1 MTEPTGS
8 DSCSSCGSQ
17 IAAYEVLCANCGAP
31 IQEKLISTVSSIF
44 DVTDIITNSETLE
57 FKIDSNNFKHKFVI
71 LARKLELQ
79 NMLAR
84 LEKSPDGM
92 HLFVSRL
99 PQVKRKWLSKSW
111 LPRILF
117 AVTVTMVLID
127 GYYRTDFVNTLSFIG
142 NPIEMSVLY
151 AFSLIGILGVHES
164 GHLIAAKKHKIR
176 TTWPYFIPGVPVF
189 GIPTF
194 GAIIQSR
201 GLTINRDILFDV
213 AIAGPIAGLIIA
225 IIVSMFGALTSP
237 VIDNVLA
244 DELYSE
250 SQLMKMNLPIF
261 MTVSLEIF
269 DKGGDGTH
277 VIMSPIFFA
286 AWLGFLITF
295 LNLLPAWQL
304 DGGHM
309 ARALFGK
316 KWHKIAT
323 YASMGILVAL
333 GYWFMAL
340 FILILDTRSRDAR
353 PLDDISPL
361 SKNRKRMFIVVLILG
376 FLCAPL
382 PFSILP

>member
-1 MTEPTGS
+1 MTEP
-8 DSCSSCGSQ
+8 SQ
-17 IAAYEVLCANCGAP
+17 DDITQ
-31 IQEKLISTVSSIF
+31 IVSSIF
-44 DVTDIITNSETLE
+44 DIQETVVSTETLR
-57 FKIDSNNFKHKFVI
+57 FKIDSYDFKDKFVR
-71 LARKLELQ
+71 LAQNLELLG
-79 NMLAR
+79 MVTR
-84 LEKSPDGM
+84 LEKSYDG
-92 HLFVSRL
+92 LYLDISRIAK
-99 PQVKRKWLSKSW
+99 PKKKWLSKSFV
-111 LPRILF
+111 PRILF
-117 AVTVTMVLID
+117 VVTVIMVLVD
-127 GYYRTDFVNTLSFIG
+127 GYYRTDFVNSLSFIG
-142 NPIEMSVLY
+142 NPTEMSVLY

-164 GHLIAAKKHKIR
+164 GHLIAAKKHKIK

-194 GAIIQSR
+194 GALIQSR

-237 VIDNVLA
+237 VIDNMLN
-244 DELYSE
+244 DELNE
-250 SQLMKMNLPIF
+250 GWQLMEMNMPIL
-261 MTVSLEIF
+261 MKVSLEIF
-269 DKGGDGTH
+269 DKGDGH

-309 ARALFGK
+309 ARTLLGK

-323 YASMGILVAL
+323 YASTGLLAVL

-340 FILILDTRSRDAR
+340 FILFLSSRSRDMK

-361 SKNRKRMFIVVLILG
+361 SKNRKKLFVVIVILG

-382 PFSILP
+382 PSWILP

>member
-1 MTEPTGS
+1 MTEP
-8 DSCSSCGSQ
+8 SQ
-17 IAAYEVLCANCGAP
+17 DDVTQI
-31 IQEKLISTVSSIF
+31 VSSIF
-44 DVTDIITNSETLE
+44 DIQETVISTETLR
-57 FKIDSNNFKHKFVI
+57 FKIDSYDFKDKFVR
-71 LARKLELQ
+71 LAQNLELLG
-79 NMLAR
+79 MVTK
-84 LEKSPDGM
+84 LEKSYDG
-92 HLFVSRL
+92 LYLDISRIAT
-99 PQVKRKWLSKSW
+99 PKKKWLSKSFV
-111 LPRILF
+111 PRILF
-117 AVTVTMVLID
+117 VVTVIMVLVD
-127 GYYRTDFVNTLSFIG
+127 GYYRTDFVNSLSFIG
-142 NPIEMSVLY
+142 NPTEMSILY

-164 GHLIAAKKHKIR
+164 GHLIAAKKHKIK

-194 GAIIQSR
+194 GALIQSR

-316 KWHKIAT
+316 KWHQIAT
-323 YASMGILVAL
+323 YGSMGILVVL

-340 FILILDTRSRDAR
+340 FILILDFRSRDAR

-361 SKNRKRMFIVVLILG
+361 SKNRKRMFVVVLILG

>member
-1 MTEPTGS
+1 MTEPTQ
-8 DSCSSCGSQ
+8 DDITQ
-17 IAAYEVLCANCGAP
+17 I
-31 IQEKLISTVSSIF
+31 VSSIF
-44 DVTDIITNSETLE
+44 DIQETVVFAE
-57 FKIDSNNFKHKFVI
+57 TFRYKIDSYDFKDKFVR
-71 LARKLELQ
+71 LAQNLELLG
-79 NMLAR
+79 MVTK
-84 LEKSPDGM
+84 LEKSYDG
-92 HLFVSRL
+92 LYLDISRI
-99 PQVKRKWLSKSW
+99 VKPKKKWLSKSFV
-111 LPRILF
+111 PRILF
-117 AVTVTMVLID
+117 VVTVIMVLID
-127 GYYRTDFVNTLSFIG
+127 GYYRTDFVNSLSFIG
-142 NPIEMSVLY
+142 NPTEMSILY

-164 GHLIAAKKHKIR
+164 GHLIAAKKHKIK

-194 GAIIQSR
+194 GALIQSR

-237 VIDNVLA
+237 VIDSMLA
-244 DELYSE
+244 DELDGE
-250 SQLMKMNLPIF
+250 WQLMEMNMPIL
-261 MTVSLEIF
+261 MTISLEIF
-269 DKGGDGTH
+269 DKGDGH
-277 VIMSPIFFA
+277 IIMSPIFFA

-309 ARALFGK
+309 ARSLLGK

-323 YASMGILVAL
+323 YASTGLLAAL

-340 FILILDTRSRDAR
+340 FILFLSSRSRDMK

-361 SKNRKRMFIVVLILG
+361 SKNRKKLFVVIIILG

-382 PFSILP
+382 PSWILP

>member
-1 MTEPTGS
+1 MTEPT
-8 DSCSSCGSQ
+8 
-17 IAAYEVLCANCGAP
+17 
-31 IQEKLISTVSSIF
+31 QEELISTVSSIF
-44 DVTDIITNSETLE
+44 DVTDIITNPESLE
-57 FKIDSNNFKHKFVI
+57 FKIDSNNFKYKFVI

-79 NMLAR
+79 NMLTR
-84 LEKSPDGM
+84 LEKSPEGM
-92 HLFVSRL
+92 HLFVSRM

-142 NPIEMSVLY
+142 NPAEMSVLY

-194 GAIIQSR
+194 GALIQSK

-213 AIAGPIAGLIIA
+213 AIAGPIAGLVIA
-225 IIVSMFGALTSP
+225 IIVCIFGAYTSP
-237 VIDNVLA
+237 EISNELA
-244 DELYSE
+244 DELFKE
-250 SQLMKMNLPIF
+250 SQLMKMNMPIL
-261 MTVSLEIF
+261 MSISLDAF
-269 DKGGDGTH
+269 DKGGKDAQ
-277 VIMSPIFFA
+277 VVMSPIMFA

-309 ARALFGK
+309 ARSLFGK

-323 YASMGILVAL
+323 YASMGVLALL

-340 FILILDTRSRDAR
+340 FILLLSSRSQDAR

-361 SKNRKRMFIVVLILG
+361 TKNRKKMFIVIAILG
-376 FLCAPL
+376 VLCAPL
-382 PFSILP
+382 PSGILP

>member
-1 MTEPTGS
+1 MTEP
-8 DSCSSCGSQ
+8 SQ
-17 IAAYEVLCANCGAP
+17 DDITQ
-31 IQEKLISTVSSIF
+31 IVSSIF
-44 DVTDIITNSETLE
+44 DIQETVVSTETLR
-57 FKIDSNNFKHKFVI
+57 FKIDSYDFKDKFVR
-71 LARKLELQ
+71 LAQNLELLG
-79 NMLAR
+79 MMTR
-84 LEKSPDGM
+84 LEKSYDG
-92 HLFVSRL
+92 LYLDISRIAK
-99 PQVKRKWLSKSW
+99 PKKKWLSKSFV
-111 LPRILF
+111 PRILF
-117 AVTVTMVLID
+117 VVTVIMVLVD
-127 GYYRTDFVNTLSFIG
+127 GYYRTDFVNSLSFIG
-142 NPIEMSVLY
+142 NPTEMSILY

-164 GHLIAAKKHKIR
+164 GHLIAAKKHKIK

-194 GAIIQSR
+194 GALIQSR

-237 VIDNVLA
+237 EIDNVLA
-244 DELYSE
+244 DELYNE

-269 DKGGDGTH
+269 DKGGDNTH
-277 VIMSPIFFA
+277 VVMSPIFFA
-286 AWLGFLITF
+286 AWIGFLITF

-316 KWHKIAT
+316 KWHQIAT
-323 YASMGILVAL
+323 YGSMGILVVL

-340 FILILDTRSRDAR
+340 FILILDFRSRDAR

-361 SKNRKRMFIVVLILG
+361 SKNRKRMFVVVLILG